1 MLFHQVPQAA
11 MMQQPG
17 MHYMAHQQ
25 AQQQMA
31 AQQSFMAARNPAPYP
46 QQPYPMLHQQQQ
58 QQQQA
63 MQGQHGMNMGG
74 SSSLGGMPSEQGMGG
89 FPDFSRGHPAGNSGT
104 PSASRGMTGGF
115 KSDMLS
121 SEPGH
126 VAQGGNGSGHE
137 AETSYLKASEE
148 EGN

>member
-1 MLFHQVPQAA
+1 
-11 MMQQPG
+11 MQQPG

-46 QQPYPMLHQQQQ
+46 QQSYPMLHQQ

-74 SSSLGGMPSEQGMGG
+74 SSSLGGMASEQGMGG
-89 FPDFSRGHPAGNSGT
+89 FPDFVRGHPTGNSGT
-104 PSASRGMTGGF
+104 PSVSRGLSGGF

-121 SEPGH
+121 AEAAHGT
-126 VAQGGNGSGHE
+126 QGGNGSGHE